1 MNVETL
7 AARRTNRVMQLIF
20 AALLVVAVVATT
32 GAHAEE
38 HRGDRNREQVR
49 FDGRFN
55 HNQYYH
61 PRGYDVVAV
70 PRGAYEVRH
79 GGQSYWYHGGEWYR
93 HGGRGLIVVGAPLGA
108 FVPVLPPLYS
118 TVWWGGVPY
127 YYADD
132 TYYEWNGGLR
142 QYQVVEA
149 PPGIESGGSTVAP
162 ASDEVFIYPRNGQSS
177 EQQAT
182 DRYEC
187 HRFAVSQTGFDN
199 TLAGGGVP
207 ADIASSKRA
216 DYQRAQAACLE
227 GRGYS
232 VK

>member
-1 MNVETL
+1 MNHRSI
-7 AARRTNRVMQLIF
+7 ARLF
-20 AALLVVAVVATT
+20 SAVVAIT
-32 GAHAEE
+32 ALVISMRVHAEE
-38 HRGDRNREQVR
+38 HRGGGPHRDER

-61 PRGYDVVAV
+61 PRGYGVVDV
-70 PRGAYEVRH
+70 PRGAYEIHH
-79 GGQSYWYHGGEWYR
+79 GGESYWYHRGEWYGR
-93 HGGRGLIVVGAPLGA
+93 RGGGLIVVGAPLGA
-108 FVPVLPPLYS
+108 FVPVLPPFYS

-149 PPGIESGGSTVAP
+149 PSGIEAGGSTAAP
-162 ASDEVFIYPRNGQSS
+162 PSDEVFIYPKSGQST

-182 DRYEC
+182 DKYEC
-187 HRFAVSQTGFDN
+187 HQFAVSQTGFDN
-199 TLAGGGVP
+199 TLAGGGVQ
-207 ADIASSKRA
+207 ASIAASKRA
-216 DYQRAQAACLE
+216 DYLRAQSACLE